1 MAMGERILAELEPVR
16 RRQLGLEVL
25 RFAAMGLLAGSLVG
39 IGLGVLRW
47 QGPGVDR
54 ATTWAALAVVLA
66 GPVLGAVIGLARGR
80 SARSAAAAV
89 DAHYD
94 LKDRAVSAV
103 EFVGRTQS
111 TPVHALQLADAEQ
124 HLRSLD
130 PRRVVP
136 FRIPTAMPLAAAAS
150 ILAVGLLIWPRP
162 AVVQAK
168 SPEPL
173 ENVLAAAEEA
183 EDSLEDLAEAA
194 KKENDPK
201 LKELVQKLTDA
212 IEQMKQPGVD
222 VKEALAKL
230 SEMQAAIAAQ
240 QAQFN
245 VGLVDTQMQALG
257 EALASTQSL
266 DGAGQSLQLG
276 KYDRAAEQLEQ
287 ADPKFD
293 RKEVKNLKEKLG
305 KAAKQ
310 MEEAGLA
317 DLSSA
322 TTELAASLE
331 DEGSAQGALKKLGNL
346 ARAQGRR
353 KRISDLLTMQNRN
366 LGECKSN
373 CQKNGGAKVRVK
385 SKSTSPKSTWGRS
398 ISGNV
403 DGDKTKLDSARK
415 REQVQGQMGEGDAET
430 ETTHMPE
437 GRQTAAR
444 NYREQYQ
451 KYRRLTEAA
460 LNSEPIPLGH
470 RQTIRKYFE
479 LIRPQ
484 GDEAEKADP
493 NAAKN

>member
-1 MAMGERILAELEPVR
+1 MGERILTKLEPVR

-47 QGPGVDR
+47 QGSGTDR
-54 ATTWAALAVVLA
+54 ATIWAALAIVLA
-66 GPVLGAVIGLARGR
+66 GPVLGALAGLARGR
-80 SARSAAAAV
+80 SSRAAAAAV

-103 EFVGRTQS
+103 EFVGRAQAS
-111 TPVHALQLADAEQ
+111 PVLELQLADAEQ
-124 HLRSLD
+124 HLQDLD

-136 FRIPTAMPLAAAAS
+136 FRLPRAMPIAAAAA
-150 ILAVGLLIWPRP
+150 ILALGLLLWPRP
-162 AVVQAK
+162 PVVQAK

-183 EDSLEDLAEAA
+183 EESLADLEEAA

-201 LKELVQKLTDA
+201 LKELVQKLTEA

-222 VKEALAKL
+222 AKEALAKL

-240 QAQFN
+240 QAEFN

-322 TTELAASLE
+322 TTELAEALE
-331 DEGSAQGALKKLGNL
+331 DEGAAQSALKKLSNL
-346 ARAQGRR
+346 ARSQGRR
-353 KRISDLLTMQNRN
+353 KRIGDLLTMQNRN
-366 LGECKSN
+366 LSECKSN
-373 CQKNGGAKVRVK
+373 CQKSGGAKIRK
-385 SKSTSPKSTWGRS
+385 LSKSTSPKSSWGRS

-444 NYREQYQ
+444 TYREQYQ
-451 KYRRLTEAA
+451 KYRRMTEAA

-484 GDEAEKADP
+484 GDEAEKATP
-493 NAAKN
+493 ESGK

>member
-1 MAMGERILAELEPVR
+1 MGDRILTKLEPVR
-16 RRQLGLEVL
+16 RRQLGLEVI

-47 QGPGVDR
+47 QRAGTGSRDALGGPGDR
-54 ATTWAALAVVLA
+54 CWPARRSGRWSGWLAAD
-66 GPVLGAVIGLARGR
+66 PPARR
-80 SARSAAAAV
+80 PRPSI
-89 DAHYD
+89 AHYD

-103 EFVGRTQS
+103 DFVGRSQS
-111 TPVHALQLADAEQ
+111 TPMHALQVADAEQ
-124 HLRSLD
+124 HLQKLD

-136 FRIPTAMPLAAAAS
+136 FRLPKVDAVRHGCRDPGDGPAPLAAARR
-150 ILAVGLLIWPRP
+150 RP
-162 AVVQAK
+162 GQA
-168 SPEPL
+168 PEPL

-183 EDSLEDLAEAA
+183 EESLEDLEEAA
-194 KKENDPK
+194 RKENDPK
-201 LKELVQKLTDA
+201 LKELVQKLTES

-266 DGAGQSLQLG
+266 EGAGQSLQHG
-276 KYDRAAEQLEQ
+276 KYDKAAEQLEE

-293 RKEVKNLKEKLG
+293 RKEVKALKEKLA

-322 TTELAASLE
+322 TTQLAESLE
-331 DEGSAQGALKKLGNL
+331 DAGTAQGAFKKLGNL

-353 KRISDLLTMQNRN
+353 KRINDLLSLQCQN
-366 LGECKSN
+366 LSECKGN
-373 CQKNGGAKVRVK
+373 CQKNSAAQIRLRKK
-385 SKSTSPKSTWGRS
+385 SDSPKSSWGMV
-398 ISGNV
+398 ISGNA

-415 REQVQGQMGEGDAET
+415 REQVQGQMGEGDVRDRDDPYARRPADRGPGLPRAI
-430 ETTHMPE
+430 PE
-437 GRQTAAR
+437 VSPHDRG
-444 NYREQYQ
+444 
-451 KYRRLTEAA
+451 
-460 LNSEPIPLGH
+460 
-470 RQTIRKYFE
+470 
-479 LIRPQ
+479 RPQ
-484 GDEAEKADP
+484 FRADP
-493 NAAKN
+493 PGPPPDDPQVLRADPAPGRRGREGHA